1 MRGKSQLFIKRL
13 HQVDDPLVTFDE
25 FKKAEFDMQY
35 VINKYIQMFKD
46 VNGNLNK
53 KLLQRNFYK

>member
-1 MRGKSQLFIKRL
+1 MEKALLLGDIEKEKMLRNI
-13 HQVDDPLVTFDE
+13 DE

>member
-1 MRGKSQLFIKRL
+1 MKKALLLGDIEKEKMLRNI
-13 HQVDDPLVTFDE
+13 DE

-46 VNGNLNK
+46 VTGNFNGKHLK
-53 KLLQRNFYK
+53 RNFHN